1 MKFIGVTT
9 LAAAL
14 ASSTSAISLNA
25 RSAQDVFVPIITS
38 PTASSVWTVGSTQ
51 TVTWETANAPAQITN
66 SIGQIMLV
74 KGGTPT
80 PIVLATGFS
89 ILDGEASFTV
99 PDVINGTN
107 YEIQLFGDS
116 GDFSPAFTITGSD
129 SLF

>member
-1 MKFIGVTT
+1 MKFISVTT

-14 ASSTSAISLNA
+14 ASSASAISLVV
-25 RSAQDVFVPIITS
+25 RSAQDVFVPVITS
-38 PTASSVWTVGSTQ
+38 PTSSSVWTVGSTQ
-51 TVTWETANAPAQITN
+51 KVTWETANAPVHITN
-66 SIGQIMLV
+66 SIGQVMLV

-80 PIVLATGFS
+80 PLVLATGFS
-89 ILDGEASFTV
+89 ILDGTVSFPV
-99 PDVINGTN
+99 PNVINGTD